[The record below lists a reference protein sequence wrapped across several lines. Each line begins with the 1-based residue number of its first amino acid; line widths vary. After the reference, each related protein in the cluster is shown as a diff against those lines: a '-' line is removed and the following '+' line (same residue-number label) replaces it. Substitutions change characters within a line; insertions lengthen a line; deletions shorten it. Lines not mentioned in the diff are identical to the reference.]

1 MFGFNWAPRGYQ
13 LCSAQLLSIQQNAAL
28 FSLLGTTYG
37 GNGTVTFGLPD
48 LRGRTYIGAGQG
60 QGLSNYVIG
69 EQVGTQTVTLL
80 QTNMAQHNHNV
91 VVNNGAATSGVPS
104 SSVVLSQGPVI
115 GSTIPMYSTSPANGT
130 MNAGELTNTGNGQPL
145 SKLQPY
151 LCVNFS
157 VCTSGLFP
165 SRN

>member
-1 MFGFNWAPRGYQ
+1 
-13 LCSAQLLSIQQNAAL
+13 
-28 FSLLGTTYG
+28 
-37 GNGTVTFGLPD
+37 
-48 LRGRTYIGAGQG
+48 
-60 QGLSNYVIG
+60 VIG

-91 VVNNGAATSGVPS
+91 IVNNGAATSGVPS